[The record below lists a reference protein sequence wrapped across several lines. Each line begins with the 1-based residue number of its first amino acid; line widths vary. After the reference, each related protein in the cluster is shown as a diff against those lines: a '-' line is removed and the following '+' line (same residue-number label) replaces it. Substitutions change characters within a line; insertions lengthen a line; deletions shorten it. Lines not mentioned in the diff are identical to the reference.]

1 MPVAAPV
8 ALVPPLAAEPAAAKL
23 MNPFANPEGMPTQG
37 MDIFGQSFQMPPLQA
52 QVPSQMVLGVPWPGA
67 VLPPWMTQFGMR
79 AANPMMQPF
88 PMMPGMPGGPVPGLA
103 GGSPYAMVGLAPPPP
118 AAADP
123 RRLSPIPP
131 RQQNSAATAA
141 AAAMDYSSSSESD
154 SPTPS
159 RAPSSKNSRA
169 PTSPGMDNSKLLALA
184 LATGAAVIPPPTAG
198 GPVQLEI
205 YHKPRGS
212 QGEWKLVY
220 HGQNLRVTKQ
230 RGKLVRLVVRSV
242 TRYDWDACRVKLLIR
257 SGEDEVGEDGEIRP
271 RWIEST
277 AREALAVDKRQVT
290 EERDPDSRGTT
301 IFVHQLAVKVFPTR
315 STLAFRVECFPMD
328 QPNERLVCTSVEM
341 HTHDSGR
348 RD

>member
-1 MPVAAPV
+1 MEMYGQQFSVSPVPTG
-8 ALVPPLAAEPAAAKL
+8 PP
-23 MNPFANPEGMPTQG
+23 NP
-37 MDIFGQSFQMPPLQA
+37 
-52 QVPSQMVLGVPWPGA
+52 MVLGMPWGGA
-67 VLPPWMTQFGMR
+67 VLPPWMAAQFGMR
-79 AANPMMQPF
+79 GAGPMLHPFHVVPNSMPPNMQGHPA
-88 PMMPGMPGGPVPGLA
+88 PYLMAMPTQPHQPEQLT
-103 GGSPYAMVGLAPPPP
+103 
-118 AAADP
+118 P
-123 RRLSPIPP
+123 RRLSPVPT
-131 RQQNSAATAA
+131 RAAPAPLLSPV
-141 AAAMDYSSSSESD
+141 DYSSSSESD

-159 RAPSSKNSRA
+159 KTSSKSR
-169 PTSPGMDNSKLLALA
+169 PPSSPGMDNSKLLALA
-184 LATGAAVIPPPTAG
+184 LATGAGAIIPPPTAG

-230 RGKLVRLVVRSV
+230 RGKLVRLVVRST
-242 TRYDWDACRVKLLIR
+242 TRYDWDGCRVKLLIR

-290 EERDPDSRGTT
+290 EERDPDNRGTT
-301 IFVHQLAVKVFPTR
+301 VYVHQLAVKVFPTR
-315 STLAFRVECFPMD
+315 STLAFRVECAPVE
-328 QPNERLVCTSVEM
+328 QPNEKVVCTSVEM